1 MEYIVQ
7 VLLSAPQQPSYVRS
21 TYVCMGS
28 VLHSRS
34 HCLLLSH
41 TVNHRCYHNKTRFRC
56 LLLGSWLLAAVP
68 RNEQT
73 AAKEYFPLVTSEKS
87 WITTVVQK
95 LPCLSATSSSKWRQI
110 TASSQS
116 PHVFFFSLIFDK
128 DVILTPQSTEN
139 MKWSLAFWTFRHL
152 PHF

>member
-87 WITTVVQK
+87 WITTVVRPETPLLISHQQQQVK
-95 LPCLSATSSSKWRQI
+95 TNYSI
-110 TASSQS
+110 QS
-116 PHVFFFSLIFDK
+116 VTTR
-128 DVILTPQSTEN
+128 ILFLLN
-139 MKWSLAFWTFRHL
+139 F
-152 PHF
+152 